1 MRADIIESALTLSQ
15 QKNNTVETIDFELD
29 NPIWHALTGPHAQLG
44 TATPLAAIYNP
55 SVSRFAG
62 LLEPCAEAFAQL
74 ASLTAPEEIIALA
87 TAWHVSP
94 SPHWQ
99 VVNVE
104 NLEQFVC
111 EQPVASA
118 IAGAGRVVALRTADV
133 EQMLDLA
140 TRTQPGPFSVET
152 IRCGY
157 YAGVWDNRE
166 LVAMAGER
174 LTLKQAVEISGVCTA
189 ASHRGQGLAGILV
202 QLLATRAQ
210 GQGLLPFLH
219 VRPANVSAIR
229 LYEMLG
235 FRHRRTMQLTILKR
249 TSMV

>member
-1 MRADIIESALTLSQ
+1 MDSS
-15 QKNNTVETIDFELD
+15 DFELD
-29 NPIWHALTGPHAQLG
+29 NPVWHALSGPHASLG

-55 SVSRFAG
+55 AVSRFAG
-62 LLEPCAEAFAQL
+62 LLEPSAEAFAQL
-74 ASLTAPEEIIALA
+74 ASLVEPEEIIALD

-99 VVNVE
+99 VVNIE

-111 EQPVASA
+111 EQPIASA
-118 IAGAGRVVALRTADV
+118 IAGADRVVALSTADV

-140 TRTQPGPFSVET
+140 ARTQPGPFSAET

-157 YAGVWDNRE
+157 YAGVWGNAE

-174 LTLKQAVEISGVCTA
+174 LTLNHAVEISGVCTA
-189 ASHRGQGLAGILV
+189 ASHRGQGLAGTLV
-202 QLLATRAQ
+202 QLLAARAQ
-210 GQGLLPFLH
+210 GVGKLPFLH
-219 VRPANVSAIR
+219 VRTANVSAIR

-249 TSMV
+249 TSRV